1 MSETK
6 RTKEKKEKR
15 IRARQFMYVQ
25 DLDHLKVKYEDLD
38 KLLLQCDCSEY
49 AWILHD
55 KDVDKK
61 GKKIRPHIHVDLKF
75 SNPRD
80 LSSIS
85 ELFKDEK
92 QYVQILKG
100 TYSWSNGL
108 AYLCH
113 RTAKSSK
120 KFQYEF
126 SEVHSSFDYPAR
138 VQEIIEK
145 AEQKKTKA
153 NAKHEI
159 ERFSAGEIDRN
170 ELERNLGVLES
181 AKRVK
186 LIDNIET
193 MLLKKE
199 HEKWVEERKKSGE
212 KMFAFWFW
220 GKAGVGKSQL
230 ARWLFDGQKYAVLGD
245 SRDPFEQYHGEH
257 YIILDDLR
265 PNELAYSDLLR
276 VLDPY
281 NFDGKVGSAR
291 YHSKLLSVAGIIIT
305 CPYSPEKF
313 WESTRIDDREVDTL
327 EQLTRR
333 VIEIEVTAKKKS
345 SIVKK
350 DQGEFFKKYKVKI

>member
-1 MSETK
+1 
-6 RTKEKKEKR
+6 
-15 IRARQFMYVQ
+15 MYVQ

-38 KLLLQCDCSEY
+38 SLLLQCDCSEY

-120 KFQYEF
+120 KFQYDF

-159 ERFSAGEIDRN
+159 ELFSAGEIDRS
-170 ELERNLGVLES
+170 ELERSLGVLES

-186 LIDNIET
+186 LIDSIET

-199 HEKWVEERKKSGE
+199 HEEWVKERKKSGK
-212 KMFAFWFW
+212 KMFTFWFW

-230 ARWLFDGQKYAVLGD
+230 ARWLFDGRNYAVLGD

-257 YIILDDLR
+257 FIILDDLR
-265 PNELAYSDLLR
+265 PNEITYSDLLR

-281 NFDGKVGSAR
+281 NFDGKVGSSR
-291 YHSKLLSVAGIIIT
+291 YHSKLLSIAGIVIT
-305 CPYSPEKF
+305 CPYSPQKF
-313 WESTRIDDREVDTL
+313 WKNTYIVDREVDTL

-333 VIEIEVTAKKKS
+333 IIDFKVTEKKKS
-345 SIVKK
+345 GVMQSN
-350 DQGEFFKKYKVKI
+350 QANFLKKYKIEL